1 MMTRGTAAGAAL
13 LLLTA
18 TLLTGCGKAD
28 LGPVWFPLKEGG
40 SITYAITQTGEEA
53 PAPEEWTLRVTAPA
67 TLDQVPVAVRH
78 HSLGVSYYLRHDGQG
93 VRRMAT
99 RMDIDDEP
107 TPEKEPLWVLKAPYT
122 VGTEWTTPTVPYLI
136 LRKNEHPRELR
147 YSHRALMQW
156 RIEAVDDTVTTPS
169 GTHSPCLR
177 VVGRA
182 ELNLYTDPVNGFS
195 NVPLIS
201 REWYCQGVGLVKFE
215 REEKVPP
222 GFLSGGTLRA
232 EAVRQ
237 GG

>member
-1 MMTRGTAAGAAL
+1 MARRTAAHAAL
-13 LLLTA
+13 PLLTVA
-18 TLLTGCGKAD
+18 WALTACGKAD
-28 LGPVWFPLKEGG
+28 LGPVWFPLQEGTA
-40 SITYAITQTGEEA
+40 ITYAVTQTGEDA
-53 PAPEEWTLRVTAPA
+53 PAPQEWTLDVMPPA
-67 TLDQVPVAVRH
+67 TLDQVPMAVRH
-78 HSLGVSYYLRHDGQG
+78 HSLGVSYYLRHDEQG

-99 RMDIDDEP
+99 RMDIDEEP

-156 RIEAVDDTVTTPS
+156 RIEAVDETVTTPS
-169 GTHSPCLR
+169 GTHKPCLR

-182 ELNLYTDPVNGFS
+182 ELNLYTDPVNGFT

-222 GFLSGGTLRA
+222 GFLSGGTLTA
-232 EAVRQ
+232 EAVR
-237 GG
+237 

>member
-1 MMTRGTAAGAAL
+1 MMTRSTWTLALGAAL
-13 LLLTA
+13 ALTA
-18 TLLTGCGKAD
+18 CGKAD
-28 LGPVWFPLKEGG
+28 LGPVWFPLKEGTA
-40 SITYAITQTGEEA
+40 ITYAVTQTGEEA
-53 PAPEEWTLRVTAPA
+53 PEPQEWTLGVTAPA
-67 TLDQVPVAVRH
+67 TIDQVPMAVRH
-78 HSLGVSYYLRHDGQG
+78 HSQGVSYYLRHDDQG
-93 VRRMAT
+93 LRRMAT

-156 RIEAVDDTVTTPS
+156 RIESVDDTVTTPS
-169 GTHSPCLR
+169 GTHKPCLR

-182 ELNLYTDPVNGFS
+182 ELNLYTDPVNGFT

-222 GFLSGGTLRA
+222 GFLSGGTLTA
-232 EAVRQ
+232 EAVR
-237 GG
+237 